1 MKIIYYAGLLL
12 FTTIMAACNN
22 SKQDIHSETHSE
34 EDIHTDGTAHNDEE
48 GAHSPDE
55 IIISKEKAIE
65 AGIKSSI
72 VTPGNFNE
80 IIKTSGKILPAIGN
94 EQTITAPTEGNVI
107 FIDNISEGSRVRQDG
122 CIAHIT
128 TKKTVGT
135 NKPDYIEVR
144 YEIAKK
150 EFDRASVLVKDNII
164 SEKEYNDAK
173 QEYEQAKIDYET
185 LMRRKCKDG
194 LSVAPGINGY
204 VKNFLV
210 KNGEY
215 VQSGQAI
222 MTVTQTQKL
231 YLRADVSERDLYAL
245 PNISS
250 ANFTTSY
257 DNKVYELGKMSGKLI
272 SSGKSVD
279 ESSVYIPVTF
289 EFNNTGNIIPGTY
302 AEIYLI
308 STPLKDV
315 ISLPVTAISEEQGH
329 FFVYKKTCEDSYK
342 KQEVTLGNDNGK
354 MVQILSG
361 ITPGDNI
368 VTEGAYQIKL
378 ESASHTI
385 PAHTHEH

>member
-22 SKQDIHSETHSE
+22 SKQDIHTETHSE
-34 EDIHTDGTAHNDEE
+34 EDIHTDGATHNDEE

-173 QEYEQAKIDYET
+173 QDIN
-185 LMRRKCKDG
+185 
-194 LSVAPGINGY
+194 AP
-204 VKNFLV
+204 
-210 KNGEY
+210 
-215 VQSGQAI
+215 
-222 MTVTQTQKL
+222 
-231 YLRADVSERDLYAL
+231 
-245 PNISS
+245 
-250 ANFTTSY
+250 
-257 DNKVYELGKMSGKLI
+257 
-272 SSGKSVD
+272 
-279 ESSVYIPVTF
+279 
-289 EFNNTGNIIPGTY
+289 
-302 AEIYLI
+302 
-308 STPLKDV
+308 
-315 ISLPVTAISEEQGH
+315 
-329 FFVYKKTCEDSYK
+329 
-342 KQEVTLGNDNGK
+342 
-354 MVQILSG
+354 
-361 ITPGDNI
+361 
-368 VTEGAYQIKL
+368 
-378 ESASHTI
+378 
-385 PAHTHEH
+385 